1 MPRRPSLSAPVTAR
15 RDTAGMPVESE
26 DTAECLEPERI
37 GKASQHLLGTA
48 VGNDVRRDLAC
59 ELHHSR
65 EEPGGRAARMQRQ

>member
-1 MPRRPSLSAPVTAR
+1 
-15 RDTAGMPVESE
+15 MPVESE

-59 ELHHSR
+59 ELRHSR
-65 EEPGGRAARMQRQ
+65 EEPRAGARPECSGNERSQFDGACKQLRNFAVE